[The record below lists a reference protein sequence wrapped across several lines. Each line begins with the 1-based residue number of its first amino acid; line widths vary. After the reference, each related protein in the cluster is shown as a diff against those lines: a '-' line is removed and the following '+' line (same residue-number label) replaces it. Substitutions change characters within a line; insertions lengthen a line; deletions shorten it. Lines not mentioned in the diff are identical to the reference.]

1 MGNIILIASGKGGVG
16 KTTVTANIAACLDK
30 LNKKVLLIDADL
42 RLKNL
47 DIVLGLSEKTIFDIE
62 DLFLK
67 RCSFDKVLINH
78 PLHNNLFFISGPLR
92 LSVDIKLLFNFI
104 INLAFT
110 QSKNFD
116 YILIDCPSG
125 IGAALEEMTL
135 KDVKMI
141 IVATP
146 DLQSVRDA
154 EKTAELSYGKKLSD
168 VRLIVNRIRPGLIK
182 RGLAPD
188 IDNIIDSTSIR
199 LLGLIPE
206 DVRIII
212 NANSG
217 ILLTD
222 IKRSRAK
229 TAFENIT
236 ARIDGKDVELY
247 KFW

>member
-1 MGNIILIASGKGGVG
+1 SGKGGVG

-47 DIVLGLSEKTIFDIE
+47 DIILGLSEKTVFDIE
-62 DLFLK
+62 DLFLN
-67 RCSFDKVLINH
+67 RCSFEKTLINH
-78 PLHNNLFFISGPLR
+78 PLHNNLFFISGPLK
-92 LSVDIKLLFNFI
+92 LSSDISLLFNFI
-104 INLAFT
+104 INLANL
-110 QSKNFD
+110 QVKNFD

-125 IGAALEEMTL
+125 IGVALEEMAKNT
-135 KDVKMI
+135 VKMI
-141 IVATP
+141 VVATP
-146 DLQSVRDA
+146 DLPSVRDA
-154 EKTAELSYGKKLSD
+154 EKTAELAYRKKLFD
-168 VRLIVNRIRPGLIK
+168 VRLIVNRIRPNLIR

-206 DVRIII
+206 DVRVII
-212 NANSG
+212 NANKG

-222 IKRSRAK
+222 LKKSRAK
-229 TAFENIT
+229 TAFENIA
-236 ARIDGKDVELY
+236 ARIDGNDVELY